1 MKIND
6 CKIKDVK
13 LIKNII
19 YNDNRGSFLESF
31 RQSFFNDNADKVNFL
46 QDNLVYSKKNVLR
59 GLHYQK
65 DNPQGK
71 LVTAVYGE
79 IFDVAVDIRD
89 NSKTFGKWVGEF
101 LSDKNHHQLYIPPG
115 FAHGYCVLSDYAI
128 VTYKCT
134 KYFYKDDQYGII
146 WNDKTLKIK
155 WPTKKPLLSKKDK
168 NLKTFS
174 NFKKIYRG
182 L

>member
-1 MKIND
+1 MK
-6 CKIKDVK
+6 KIKTPFKGLLVYK
-13 LIKNII
+13 GKR
-19 YNDNRGSFLESF
+19 YNDKRGFLREVF
-31 RQSFFNDNADKVNFL
+31 HKHIIKK
-46 QDNLVYSKKNVLR
+46 NLIFSVTSSSKKNVLR

-71 LVTAVYGE
+71 LVTAVCGE

-128 VTYKCT
+128 VNYKCT
-134 KYFYKDDQYGII
+134 NYFYKDDQYGII
-146 WNDKTLKIK
+146 WNDKSIKID
-155 WPTKKPLLSKKDK
+155 WPIENPILSEKDSK
-168 NLKTFS
+168 LPQL
-174 NFKKIYRG
+174 NFVK

>member
-1 MKIND
+1 MSNQLKIND
-6 CKIKDVK
+6 CSIKDVK
-13 LIKNII
+13 LFKNIVH
-19 YNDNRGSFLESF
+19 NDNRGSFLESF
-31 RQSFFNDNADKVNFL
+31 RQSFFNNNVHEVNFL
-46 QDNLVYSKKNVLR
+46 QDNMVYSKKNVLR

-79 IFDVAVDIRD
+79 IFDVAVDIRE
-89 NSKTFGKWVGEF
+89 NSKTFGKWVGEL

-134 KYFYKDDQYGII
+134 NYFYKDDQYGII
-146 WNDKTLKIK
+146 WNDKKIK
-155 WPTKKPLLSKKDK
+155 IDWPIENPILSEKDSK
-168 NLKTFS
+168 LPQLNLVK
-174 NFKKIYRG
+174 

>member
-1 MKIND
+1 MSIQLKVND

-13 LIKNII
+13 LFKNIVH
-19 YNDNRGSFLESF
+19 NDNRGSFLESY
-31 RQSFFNDNADKVNFL
+31 RQSFFNNNVYEVNFL
-46 QDNLVYSKKNVLR
+46 QDNIVYSKKNVLR

-71 LVTAVYGE
+71 LVTAVCGE

-128 VTYKCT
+128 VNYKCT
-134 KYFYKDDQYGII
+134 NYFYKDDQYGII
-146 WNDKTLKIK
+146 WNDKSIKID
-155 WPTKKPLLSKKDK
+155 WPIENPILSEKDSK
-168 NLKTFS
+168 LPQL
-174 NFKKIYRG
+174 NFVK